1 MKADV
6 ETLRDTFKVGY
17 EAYEASRHEAET
29 VWNLFH
35 NRQYTADQLATLENR
50 GQPKETFNVIKLF
63 ARMLIGYYSTVVN
76 TATAM
81 PTKESEIYTAALI
94 NDIMAYTFRT
104 NSFSA
109 EGDTIKLGGII
120 SGLFI
125 SYINVIPTG
134 ETDRFGRPLN
144 KIEIEHVPDN
154 EVILDPMSRKDDYS
168 DGRYIHRF
176 KWVAEDEVRNLY
188 GQKKLDEL
196 EAYYNHVDI
205 EGAEFEYSYN
215 GEFTGY
221 YKIFDN
227 YLIVHSVLIDDDGR
241 TWSVHWSNMVELFRK
256 EITFKNVRMP
266 YRVQKLHTSDRTE
279 HYGIFREIIETQHAI
294 NQALIKIQ
302 LMASTQ
308 KAYVEEGAVDNIA
321 DFTSAFN
328 RVSSVVEVT
337 DLTGIKIENMSREV
351 LDQYTIIDKAFDR
364 IQQILS
370 INDSFLGMAFASD
383 SGRKVKL
390 QQNATITALRY
401 LTGRIEQFYRLL
413 GWDVANLIKQ
423 FYTAE
428 QGLRITDETTGSRWV
443 YINTPMEIPTGELS
457 PDGQPIVEYA
467 FEEVIDPAS
476 GKVLEDDEGNLLFA
490 PIPEEETEIAF
501 TDVEIEINTTAYN
514 DEDEKNQLLLE
525 TILSGNIGQLLSQ
538 VNPAGYFQ
546 AASLSLK
553 SMKTKN
559 SPDIAKILADTAQ
572 RLGGDPAFAEAASLM
587 AQGQTPGQG
596 GSLSQQLKLPQN
608 TNEGVD

>member
-17 EAYEASRHEAET
+17 EGYEVSRDEAR
-29 VWNLFH
+29 VVRDLYH
-35 NRQYTADQLATLENR
+35 NRQYTQDQLATLENR
-50 GQPKETFNVIKLF
+50 GQPKETFNVVKLF

-76 TATAM
+76 TAQAL

-94 NDIMAYTFRT
+94 NDIMSYTFRT
-104 NSFSA
+104 NNFTA
-109 EGDTIKLGGII
+109 EGDTIKLGGIL

-125 SYINVIPTG
+125 SYVSVVPTG
-134 ETDRFGRPLN
+134 EKDRFGRSMY
-144 KIEIEHVPDN
+144 KIELESVPEN

-176 KWVAEDEVRNLY
+176 KWVSEDEVKKLY
-188 GQKKLDEL
+188 GQDKLDLL
-196 EAYYNHVDI
+196 EAYYNHVDVD
-205 EGAEFEYSYN
+205 GAEFEYSYN

-227 YLIVHSVLIDDDGR
+227 YLIVHSIIVDDDGR

-256 EITFKNVRMP
+256 EITFKDVKSP
-266 YRVQKLHTSDRTE
+266 YRVQKLHTSERTE
-279 HYGIFREIIETQHAI
+279 YYGIFREIVETQHAI

-308 KAYVEEGAVDNIA
+308 KAYVESGAVDNIA
-321 DFTSAFN
+321 DFTRAFN
-328 RVSSVVEVT
+328 RVTSVVEVE
-337 DLTGIKIENMSREV
+337 DLGGIKIENMSREV

-401 LTGRIEQFYRLL
+401 LTVRIEQFYRLL
-413 GWDVANLIKQ
+413 GQDIANLIKQ
-423 FYTAE
+423 YYTAE
-428 QGLRITDETTGSRWV
+428 QALRITDETSGSRWV
-443 YINTPMEIPTGELS
+443 YVNTPMEIPTGQVDET
-457 PDGQPIVEYA
+457 GQPIVEYA

-476 GKVLEDDEGNLLFA
+476 GNVMEDDVGNLLFA

-501 TDVEIEINTTAYN
+501 TDFEIEITTTAYN
-514 DEDEKNQLLLE
+514 DEDEKNQLMLE

-587 AQGQTPGQG
+587 AQGQPQQQG